1 MPLHGRLKSRGL
13 QFWPGI
19 LKTFANTFSMKNGH
33 AVENDPLD
41 RIPLP
46 TLMRAGV
53 FILLLAVSV
62 RAAPVS
68 FKAEIAPLLRMKCQ
82 SCHGARDSKGDFRL
96 DSYAELM
103 RALEDEPARVLPGK
117 GGESLLFQLLT
128 TADADERMPQ
138 KSGALPAKT
147 IALVKRWIDEGAKFD
162 GADPKATLAQV
173 IPARTHAAAPKVYG
187 RDMPITALA
196 FSPDGSLLATS
207 GLREII
213 LWNTADGKMVRRIP
227 NMTQRTFAL
236 AWHPDGKLIFAG
248 GGIPGELGEVRAFT
262 PAGKLRAVLHRAAD
276 VVLDVQLDA
285 NATHPARLAVGDADN
300 LITLYDPAEFSVL
313 RQIDNHSDWVMA
325 LAFSPDGKHL
335 ASASRD
341 QTAKIFELKSGE
353 AISTYGGHKT
363 PVQGVAF
370 RGDGKAVFSTD
381 RAGAIHVWKAGLA
394 DIEGKRFGA
403 EKISQISNLGHD
415 VFKLHRRGNQ
425 LLSHGS
431 DGRARLFQADNRK
444 AIRAFA
450 HEGGW
455 LMSAAWHVKTSRLA
469 TGAHDGSV
477 CIWDTKNGKL
487 LRRLDALPR

>member
-1 MPLHGRLKSRGL
+1 
-13 QFWPGI
+13 
-19 LKTFANTFSMKNGH
+19 
-33 AVENDPLD
+33 
-41 RIPLP
+41 
-46 TLMRAGV
+46 MRAGI
-53 FILLLAVSV
+53 FILLLAMSV

-68 FKAEIAPLLRMKCQ
+68 FKAEIAPLLRAQCQ
-82 SCHGARDSKGDFRL
+82 SCHGARDSKGDFRV

-117 GGESLLFQLLT
+117 GGGSRLYQLLT
-128 TADADERMPQ
+128 TADTDERMPQ

-147 IALVKRWIDEGAKFD
+147 IALMKRWIDEGAKFD
-162 GADPKATLAQV
+162 GADPKATLVRV
-173 IPARTHAAAPKVYG
+173 IPARTHAASPKVYR

-213 LWNTADGKMVRRIP
+213 LWNAADGKMVRRIP
-227 NMTQRTFAL
+227 NMAQRTFAL
-236 AWHPDGKLIFAG
+236 AWRPDGKLIFAG

-262 PAGKLRAVLHRAAD
+262 PAGKLRAVLHRAGD
-276 VVLDVQLDA
+276 VVLDVQLDT
-285 NATHPARLAVGDADN
+285 NATRLAVGDADN
-300 LITLYDPAEFSVL
+300 LITLYDPEEFSIL

-325 LAFSPDGKHL
+325 LAFSPDGKQL

-341 QTAKIFELKSGE
+341 RTAKIFELKTGE
-353 AISTYGGHKT
+353 TISTYGGHTT

-370 RGDGKAVFSTD
+370 RGDSKAVFSAD

-403 EKISQISNLGHD
+403 EKISQISNLGRD

-425 LLSHGS
+425 LLSHGG
-431 DGRARLFQADNRK
+431 DGRARLFAADNRK
-444 AIRAFA
+444 AIRAFT

-455 LMSAAWHVKTSRLA
+455 LMSAAWHVKSGRLA

-477 CIWDTKNGKL
+477 CIWDAKSGKL

>member
-1 MPLHGRLKSRGL
+1 
-13 QFWPGI
+13 
-19 LKTFANTFSMKNGH
+19 
-33 AVENDPLD
+33 
-41 RIPLP
+41 
-46 TLMRAGV
+46 MRAWG

-62 RAAPVS
+62 QAAPVS
-68 FKAEIAPLLRMKCQ
+68 FKGEIAPLLRTQCQ
-82 SCHGARDSKGDFRL
+82 SCHGARDSKGDFRV
-96 DSYAELM
+96 DSYSELM

-117 GGESLLFQLLT
+117 GGDSRLYQLLS

-187 RDMPITALA
+187 RNMPITALA
-196 FSPDGSLLATS
+196 FSPDGSLLAT
-207 GLREII
+207 GALREII

-227 NMTQRTFAL
+227 NMAQRTFAL
-236 AWHPDGKLIFAG
+236 AWHPNGGTIFAG

-262 PAGKLRAVLHRAAD
+262 PEGKLLAVLHRAGD

-285 NATHPARLAVGDADN
+285 NATRLAVGDADN
-300 LITLYDPAEFSVL
+300 LITLYDPTEFSIL
-313 RQIDNHSDWVMA
+313 QQIDNHSDWVMA

-341 QTAKIFELKSGE
+341 RTAKIFELKSGGV
-353 AISTYGGHKT
+353 ISTYGGHQT

-370 RGDGKAVFSTD
+370 REDGKAVFSTD

-403 EKISQISNLGHD
+403 EKISQISNLGRD
-415 VFKLHRRGNQ
+415 LYKLHRHGNA

-431 DGRARLFQADNRK
+431 DGSARLFQANDRRPM
-444 AIRAFA
+444 RAFVHA
-450 HEGGW
+450 SGW
-455 LMSAAWHVKTSRLA
+455 LMAAAWNGTAGFLA

-477 CIWDTKNGKL
+477 CIWKTADGKL
-487 LRRLDALPR
+487 LKRFTALPR

>member
-1 MPLHGRLKSRGL
+1 
-13 QFWPGI
+13 
-19 LKTFANTFSMKNGH
+19 
-33 AVENDPLD
+33 
-41 RIPLP
+41 
-46 TLMRAGV
+46 MR
-53 FILLLAVSV
+53 FIFILLAVSV
-62 RAAPVS
+62 SAAPVS
-68 FKAEIAPLLRMKCQ
+68 FKAEVAPLLRTQCQ
-82 SCHGARDSKGDFRL
+82 SCHGARDSKGDFRV
-96 DSYAELM
+96 DSYSELM

-117 GGESLLFQLLT
+117 GGDSRLYQLLS

-138 KSGALPAKT
+138 KSVALPAKT

-187 RDMPITALA
+187 RNMPITALA
-196 FSPDGSLLATS
+196 FSPDGSLLATG

-213 LWNTADGKMVRRIP
+213 LWNTEDGKMVRRIP
-227 NMTQRTFAL
+227 SMAQRTFAL
-236 AWHPDGKLIFAG
+236 AWHPNGRTIFAG

-262 PAGKLRAVLHRAAD
+262 PEGKLLAVLHRAGD

-285 NATHPARLAVGDADN
+285 NATRLAVGDADN
-300 LITLYDPAEFSVL
+300 LITLYDPTEFSIL

-341 QTAKIFELKSGE
+341 RTAKIFELKSGGV
-353 AISTYGGHKT
+353 ISTYGGHQT

-370 RGDGKAVFSTD
+370 RGDGKVVFSTD

-394 DIEGKRFGA
+394 DIAGKRFGA
-403 EKISQISNLGHD
+403 EKISQISNLGRD
-415 VFKLHRRGNQ
+415 QYKLHLHGNA

-431 DGRARLFQADNRK
+431 DGSARLFQAKDRK
-444 AIRAFA
+444 PMRAFA
-450 HEGGW
+450 HASGW
-455 LMSAAWHVKTSRLA
+455 LMSAAWHVKSRRLA

-477 CIWDTKNGKL
+477 CLWDAETGKL